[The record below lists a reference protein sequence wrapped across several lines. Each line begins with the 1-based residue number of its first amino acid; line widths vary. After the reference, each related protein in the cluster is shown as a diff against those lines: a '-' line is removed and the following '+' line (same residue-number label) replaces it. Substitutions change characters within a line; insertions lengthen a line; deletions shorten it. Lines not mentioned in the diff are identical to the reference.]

1 MIFLLQYSLSVSEI
15 IAYETVSEGTDKAIT
30 DGIEYLYDWEFEKA
44 ETVFKKVSIDMPD
57 NPMGFFY
64 LAMVSWSRM
73 IAGFWGPEIVDQYGE
88 QIDETISIAKKR
100 INSGTTDSFTYFYL
114 GAALGFKGRFLLM
127 QHRYLSSYL
136 VSLEAINALKTSLEM
151 DQDNIDV
158 LFGLGMYDYYT
169 AKLSGVLKFLSYIFL
184 HKGNKS
190 EGLEKL
196 NITAESAR
204 YSKIESNSFLLYI
217 YLFMEEDYQRALPIA
232 KMMAGRFKT
241 NPTHEYLLG
250 ITYIRLNMEPEYR
263 SVLEYFHEKSRG
275 EQQKGAFPIWTKRGD
290 YLEASYY
297 LFHAQYDKSRQL
309 LTKIIANP
317 DPEQDPYMIAWPLLK
332 TGMSYDLEGKRE
344 KALEYYDQIIDMEN
358 GSGAQFLAK
367 KYIASPVETDS
378 PFLGF

>member
-1 MIFLLQYSLSVSEI
+1 MSYLFYKRICICLSMIFLLQSSLSVSEI

-169 AKLSGVLKFLSYIFL
+169 AKLSADLPQNQLVVINLSGRGDKDLDIACQAI
-184 HKGNKS
+184 G
-190 EGLEKL
+190 
-196 NITAESAR
+196 
-204 YSKIESNSFLLYI
+204 IES
-217 YLFMEEDYQRALPIA
+217 
-232 KMMAGRFKT
+232 
-241 NPTHEYLLG
+241 
-250 ITYIRLNMEPEYR
+250 
-263 SVLEYFHEKSRG
+263 
-275 EQQKGAFPIWTKRGD
+275 
-290 YLEASYY
+290 
-297 LFHAQYDKSRQL
+297 
-309 LTKIIANP
+309 
-317 DPEQDPYMIAWPLLK
+317 
-332 TGMSYDLEGKRE
+332 
-344 KALEYYDQIIDMEN
+344 
-358 GSGAQFLAK
+358 
-367 KYIASPVETDS
+367 
-378 PFLGF
+378 